1 MQIIKGKKSAI
12 CILFFEK
19 YADKVNS
26 LTFCLILWAKFSTTV
41 FQHDEKCSDLLQ
53 PRLSKIY
60 NRQSLMKCILHKVR
74 AIFAYLTTKVNP
86 I

>member
-26 LTFCLILWAKFSTTV
+26 LTFCLILWAS
-41 FQHDEKCSDLLQ
+41 FQ
-53 PRLSKIY
+53 RLFPNTRTRVKIY
-60 NRQSLMKCILHKVR
+60 RQS
-74 AIFAYLTTKVNP
+74 IFISGIRPSLSIQHRQYR
-86 I
+86 